1 MFTTEQNPLAPVKTN
16 PVREMRWKATCMIHI
31 YITIE
36 TKDAP
41 DELRRAYFGPQGS
54 ERLKALLAAPVNQA
68 FGQGDTPVK
77 FDVSNRVSMGLG
89 TLRVDNLGNEAQ
101 ERIDSLTPGS
111 PETLII
117 PLRIDETN
125 SDIVVNEQTLEALT
139 SRIPGARTTGA
150 DLVFET
156 AYVPEPAWCGN
167 EGLGRGFGTRAD
179 ALKMIHQ
186 DFLSNNGLDGSN
198 VNVVIVDQ
206 GLNGR
211 MLGSNFAGGWPV
223 NSNGGGVRLPGQLQ
237 SVRGV
242 TNNEHG
248 MLIARNVL
256 AVAPQVR
263 LFDCPLIPDRIR
275 NVPIFLSTAHA
286 VLDWVLT
293 WVGLLQDSNVISGPW
308 VVVNAWAIFDR
319 STETPPG
326 HYSENSAHGFNQLM
340 RGFTK
345 NNIDVVFAAGN
356 CGHLCPDRR
365 CRPHDTGPDQS
376 IFGAHAHASVLTV
389 GAIRADG
396 LWAGA
401 SSQGR
406 GPEDKNPT
414 PAPETERLARKKP
427 DLCGPSFFTEPYDR
441 HIFNGGT
448 STASAIV
455 AGAIAALRSAR
466 GFDLISTDG
475 FFEELRQAAY
485 RSGAPRWDD
494 QLGFGVLNVE
504 TAFNRVRALITP

>member
-1 MFTTEQNPLAPVKTN
+1 
-16 PVREMRWKATCMIHI
+16 MIHI
-31 YITIE
+31 YITIA

-41 DELRRAYFGPQGS
+41 GELRSAYLDLQDP
-54 ERLKALLAAPVNQA
+54 ERLKEFLADPVKQA

-77 FDVSNRVSMGLG
+77 FDVLNRVSMSLG
-89 TLRVDNLGNEAQ
+89 ALRVDNLGNEAQ
-101 ERIDSLTPGS
+101 ERIASLTPGF

-117 PLRIDETN
+117 PLRIDDTN
-125 SDIVVNEQTLEALT
+125 SDIIVNEQTLEALT

-156 AYVPEPAWCGN
+156 AYVPGPAWCGN

-179 ALKMIHQ
+179 ALHMIRQ
-186 DFLSNNGLDGSN
+186 DFLSHHGLDGRN

-211 MLGSNFAGGWPV
+211 ILGSNFAGGWPV
-223 NSNGGGVRLPGQLQ
+223 VDLHGGGVKLPGQLQ

-242 TNNEHG
+242 TNNDHG

-293 WVGLLQDSNVISGPW
+293 WIGLLQDSKVISGPW

-319 STETPPG
+319 STEMPPG
-326 HYSENSAHGFNQLM
+326 HYSQSSAHGFNQLM

-401 SSQGR
+401 SSQGH
-406 GPEDKNPT
+406 GPEDTN
-414 PAPETERLARKKP
+414 PAPAAEKERLARKKP
-427 DLCGPSFFTEPYDR
+427 DLCGPSFFTESYDR
-441 HIFNGGT
+441 HTYNGGT

-466 GFDLISTDG
+466 GFDQISTDR
-475 FFEELRQAAY
+475 FFEELRQSAY

-494 QLGFGVLNVE
+494 RLGFGVLNVE
-504 TAFNRVRALITP
+504 TAFNRVRSLITP